1 MGISEGVYFSPRGP
15 GENGWSSL
23 SPSAVGR
30 GASCGHR
37 PSESFRPCPERVL
50 VLWRQSI
57 GVVMAV
63 EVRRIPRRLR

>member
-15 GENGWSSL
+15 EENSWSSL
-23 SPSAVGR
+23 SPSAVGH
-30 GASCGHR
+30 GAGRGHR
-37 PSESFRPCPERVL
+37 PCESSRPCPERIL

-63 EVRRIPRRLR
+63 EVRGTPRRMR